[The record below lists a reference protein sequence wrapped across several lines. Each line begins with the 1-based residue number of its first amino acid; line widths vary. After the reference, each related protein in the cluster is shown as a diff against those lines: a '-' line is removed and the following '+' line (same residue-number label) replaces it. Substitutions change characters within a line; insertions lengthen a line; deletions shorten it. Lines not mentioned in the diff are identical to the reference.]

1 MSGPLDLV
9 IFDCDGVLVNSEQVA
24 NEVFAEVL
32 LQVCG
37 LQFTLEEMFD
47 TFVGHS
53 RAQCLEKVE
62 AMLGEPPPPELDQ
75 RYQDDINLALQDSV
89 AAIEGIE
96 TVLKNLAIPF
106 CVASSGSHDKMRLT
120 LGKSG
125 LIDFFSGNIFSTSDV
140 ERGKPHPDIYL
151 HAATVMGGHQP
162 GRCLVIE
169 DSPLGVTGAV
179 AAGMNVFG
187 FAELM
192 PAHKLTANGA
202 HLVFENM
209 CDLPDL
215 IANYRQGGFEG
226 VRAGF
231 SEVAE

>member
-1 MSGPLDLV
+1 LSGPFDLV

-24 NEVFAEVL
+24 NEVFAGVL

-37 LQFTLEEMFD
+37 LKFTLEEMFD

-53 RAQCLEKVE
+53 RAQCLAKIE
-62 AMLGEPPPPELDQ
+62 AMLGEPPPSELDR
-75 RYQDDINLALQDSV
+75 RYQDDINLALKDSV

-96 TVLKNLAIPF
+96 AVLRNLSIPF
-106 CVASSGSHDKMRLT
+106 CVASSGSHDKMKLT
-120 LGKSG
+120 LGKTG
-125 LIDFFSGNIFSTSDV
+125 LIHLFDGNIFSTSDV

-162 GRCLVIE
+162 ARCLVIE

-192 PAHKLTANGA
+192 PAHKLKASGA
-202 HLVFENM
+202 HLVFEHM
-209 CDLPDL
+209 HDLPDL
-215 IANYRQGGFEG
+215 IAS
-226 VRAGF
+226 V
-231 SEVAE
+231 